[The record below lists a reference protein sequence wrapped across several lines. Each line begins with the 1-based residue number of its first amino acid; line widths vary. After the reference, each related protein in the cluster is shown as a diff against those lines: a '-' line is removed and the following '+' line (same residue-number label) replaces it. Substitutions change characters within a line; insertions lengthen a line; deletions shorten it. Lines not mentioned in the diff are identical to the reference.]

1 MFCTVSSPANWPGTS
16 VLAARVV
23 AGLLLCAVLAS
34 CTENLSTN
42 RPYILTTATTGG
54 TYYPVGVALGTIT
67 KAQLYD
73 TKGISLSAISSAGS
87 MENIKLMRDN
97 QAQFGI
103 LQGIFGSWG
112 WHGDGPIRRPQT
124 WMRSICA
131 LWQNTDHFVLNKD
144 LAGDGSIFAL
154 NALDGQR
161 FALGARNSGAERS
174 GDHILTS
181 LGIDYKSKVDLA
193 WMGYGA
199 TANAIQD
206 GTIVGMNVPAGVP
219 VTAITRAFAMSG
231 DSITLLSF
239 TDEDLE
245 RVNSKY
251 PIWQRFVI
259 PGGTYPNLPETI
271 QTISHPNVLAVRADI
286 PDDDVYEITRA
297 IFENL
302 AALQEIHK
310 ATREVSLETALNG
323 LGVPLHPGAARYFR
337 EQGMEIPPD
346 LVPP

>member
-1 MFCTVSSPANWPGTS
+1 MFCTASNPARWPGIS
-16 VLAARVV
+16 VRAVRLV
-23 AGLLLCAVLAS
+23 ACFLLCTLLAS

-67 KAQLYD
+67 KAQLHD
-73 TKGISLSAISSAGS
+73 SKGISLSAISSAGS
-87 MENIKLMRDN
+87 LENIKLMRDN

-112 WHGDGPIRRPQT
+112 WHGDGPISKPQT
-124 WMRSICA
+124 WMRGICA
-131 LWQNTDHFVLNKD
+131 LWQNTDHFVLRRE
-144 LAGDGSIFAL
+144 LAGDGTIFAL
-154 NALDGQR
+154 DSLDGQR

-181 LGIDYKSKVDLA
+181 LGIDYENKVSLA

-231 DSITLLSF
+231 KDITLLSF
-239 TDEDLE
+239 TDDDLA
-245 RVNSKY
+245 RVNAKY

-310 ATREVSLETALNG
+310 ATREVSLESALNG

-337 EQGMEIPPD
+337 EQGIEIPPE
-346 LVPP
+346 LIPP